1 MNQQQRTAQFKA
13 EFAILIERAM
23 REGASLAQM
32 AHSLAEAEF
41 ELRLTSLQMR
51 REQAA
56 ADLAGKILPAG
67 KIELPPGMGN

>member
-1 MNQQQRTAQFKA
+1 MNQKERTAQFKT
-13 EFAILIERAM
+13 EFSELIERAM

-32 AHSLAEAEF
+32 AHSLSEAEF

-56 ADLAGKILPAG
+56 ADLATKILPLG
-67 KIELPPGMGN
+67 KIVLPPTAGN